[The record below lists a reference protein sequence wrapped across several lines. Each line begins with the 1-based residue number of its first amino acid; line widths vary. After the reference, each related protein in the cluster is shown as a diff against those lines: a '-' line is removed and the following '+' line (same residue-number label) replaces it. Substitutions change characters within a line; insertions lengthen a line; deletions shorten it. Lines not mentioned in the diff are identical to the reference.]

1 MRFALCLL
9 AAALAALALAPA
21 ATGKVDNPLPNG
33 CPKPPEE
40 CASNYLEVAAGSDS
54 APPPT
59 TVRAE
64 ADFNVNGVRGHAR
77 IVADRVGINEDGELT
92 VHEDDEGWL
101 NVTLDDDGS
110 GNGTAAVRLTVSATE
125 GLEWMGPADVNA
137 TVNFT
142 HSDQASFPFRIV
154 EGRAHGDPI
163 RLTFSLLVQSAQGN
177 SSATYNDVG
186 VRFKDVPGGANAF
199 SIPAAPA
206 ASVALLLVGAAAL
219 RRRRAA

>member
-21 ATGKVDNPLPNG
+21 ATSKVDNPLPSG

-40 CASNYLEVAAGSDS
+40 CASNYLEVAGSDS

-64 ADFNVNGVRGHAR
+64 ADFNVNGVHGHAR
-77 IVADRVGINEDGELT
+77 IVADRVGINEGGELT

-101 NVTLDDDGS
+101 NVTLGDDGS

-125 GLEWMGPADVNA
+125 GLEWMGPVDVNA

-142 HSDQASFPFRIV
+142 HRDQASFPFRIV
-154 EGRAHGDPI
+154 EGRGHGDPI
-163 RLTFSLLVQSAQGN
+163 RLTFSLLVQSVQGN

-186 VRFKDVPGGANAF
+186 VRFKEASGGAHAF
-199 SIPAAPA
+199 SLPAAPA